1 MSTVTT
7 SDPRRELA
15 RRVSNGIEVTLYWC
29 ALDNSTTIEVSETAS
44 NETFAYV
51 VARERA
57 LDAFYHPFAQLPISA
72 G

>member
-1 MSTVTT
+1 MSAATM

-15 RRVSNGIEVTLYWC
+15 RRVSNGIEVTLYWWV
-29 ALDNSTTIEVSETAS
+29 LDNSTSIEVSEAAS

-51 VARERA
+51 VDRERA
-57 LDAFYHPFAQLPISA
+57 LDAFYHPFAHLPISP